1 MFAGDISRYTSETQ
15 FKQMMNNVLDD
26 MDKMGMNAIVFHVRT
41 HNNALYQSS
50 LNPLA
55 SWWSGVDFDVLILL
69 SG

>member
-1 MFAGDISRYTSETQ
+1 MF
-15 FKQMMNNVLDD
+15 LDD

-55 SWWSGVDFDVLILL
+55 SWWSGVDFVFCPLEWFNL
-69 SG
+69 

>member
-1 MFAGDISRYTSETQ
+1 
-15 FKQMMNNVLDD
+15 MMNNVLDD

-55 SWWSGVDFDVLILL
+55 SWWSGVDFDVFDPLEWLIY
-69 SG
+69 